1 MAAISA
7 LAEYPERIKDIF
19 VTEEKNQA
27 GIYAVKFYIRGK
39 PWIVEVDD
47 RLLFV
52 QRSRY
57 YEPYLRMARESQ
69 SGLMW
74 GPILEK
80 AWAKL
85 RGSYENADGGLLSNG
100 IRSVTGAPVYLYETY
115 QVRD

>member
-19 VTEEKNQA
+19 VTEEKNKA

-57 YEPYLRMARESQ
+57 YEPYLRMARES
-69 SGLMW
+69 
-74 GPILEK
+74 
-80 AWAKL
+80 
-85 RGSYENADGGLLSNG
+85 
-100 IRSVTGAPVYLYETY
+100 
-115 QVRD
+115 